1 LFQPSQRQR
10 RCFTKVLL
18 PGAAGLADHSVVP
31 SQLVEAIEEG
41 IFLMN
46 STVTIS
52 QLQAQA
58 PKCVRQA
65 EAQGAITIARHGR
78 AVAFFVSRD
87 RMEAIIETLEIMGNP
102 KAMKAIRDYEA
113 GKAKMKDV
121 SCLDEGSPVE

>member
-1 LFQPSQRQR
+1 MV
-10 RCFTKVLL
+10 C
-18 PGAAGLADHSVVP
+18 
-31 SQLVEAIEEG
+31 
-41 IFLMN
+41 IFLVN

-65 EAQGAITIARHGR
+65 EAQGAITIARHVR
-78 AVAFFVSRD
+78 AVAFLVSRD

-121 SCLDEGSPVE
+121 SCLDED